1 MIPMKINLATK
12 LQDSGQFPKMQK
24 AVPFNESSEKAAI
37 SAILENNKNLEAM
50 SWPEDLFFIGK
61 HRTILAAAKKC
72 HESGSGKNDFFAV
85 QSELERTGLLES
97 IGSLAEYITNAPS
110 DPETTRW
117 HRAYLVDSARYRN
130 ASKILAEAQES
141 FRDET
146 GDIGSVSLALSEC
159 AAALDKP
166 RKTTRDHLGDLISE
180 LEDKVP
186 TVSYGTGI
194 YALDEIASGGV
205 KPGELMTIAAETS
218 GGKTIL
224 LLQIALEAMRANKH
238 VLVFSLEMPAK
249 KVFARF
255 ISNLCGFSINRIKLA
270 VLAAKESQDA
280 PKKPTEQNPI
290 IAQQLNRFNAATE
303 DIYKMNIQVESGY
316 SDLDREFAS
325 QGKAD
330 LVIVDYLQLVHL
342 RNMSSNE
349 TREQHV
355 SEITRRLKAISLQL
369 NLAIATASQLNE
381 EGKLRE
387 SRAIGHHSD
396 HVWLIRKGEDG
407 PVVNIA
413 KNRDGERDRS
423 FPVIM
428 RGDISRFEGR
438 TK

>member
-37 SAILENNKNLEAM
+37 SAILANNQNLEAM
-50 SWPEDLFFIGK
+50 SWPEDLFFIPK
-61 HRTILAAAKKC
+61 HRTILRAAKKC
-72 HESGSGKNDFFAV
+72 HESGSGKADFFAV
-85 QSELERTGLLES
+85 QAELERAGQLEA
-97 IGSLAEYITNAPS
+97 IGSLAEYITNTPADIES
-110 DPETTRW
+110 TRW

-130 ASKILAEAQES
+130 ASKILTEAQES
-141 FRDET
+141 FRDES
-146 GDIGSVSLALSEC
+146 GDIGAVSLALSEC

-166 RKTTRDHLGDLISE
+166 RKTTKE
-180 LEDKVP
+180 LVDELVSDMENKKP
-186 TVSYGTGI
+186 TIAFGTGI
-194 YALDEIASGGV
+194 KELDEIASGGV

-224 LLQIALEAMRANKH
+224 LLQIALEAMRADKH

-249 KVFARF
+249 KVLGRF
-255 ISNLCGFSINRIKLA
+255 ISNIAGFSINQITKQTTKHNLNIFNLA
-270 VLAAKESQDA
+270 TNDLS
-280 PKKPTEQNPI
+280 
-290 IAQQLNRFNAATE
+290 R
-303 DIYKMNIQVESGY
+303 MNVQVESGY
-316 SDLDREFAS
+316 SDLDSIESAIREFAS
-325 QGKAD
+325 RGKAD

-407 PVVNIA
+407 PIVNIA

-423 FPVIM
+423 FPVLM

>member
-1 MIPMKINLATK
+1 MRTNLATRWP
-12 LQDSGQFPKMQK
+12 DSDLLTQPMQK

-37 SAILENNKNLEAM
+37 SAILANNQNLEAM

-85 QSELERTGLLES
+85 QAELERTGLLES

-117 HRAYLVDSARYRN
+117 HRAYLVDSARYRH

-159 AAALDKP
+159 AAQLDKP
-166 RKTTRDHLGDLISE
+166 RKSTKDHINDLVSE

-224 LLQIALEAMRANKH
+224 LLQIALEAMRAGKH

-249 KVFARF
+249 KVLARF
-255 ISNLCGFSINRIKLA
+255 ISNLAGFPIKRIK
-270 VLAAKESQDA
+270 QD
-280 PKKPTEQNPI
+280 PN
-290 IAQQLNRFNAATE
+290 AQELHRFNAATS
-303 DIYKMNIQVESGY
+303 DISRMNIQVESGY
-316 SDLDREFAS
+316 SDIDSIESAIREFAS
-325 QGKAD
+325 QGRAD
-330 LVIVDYLQLVHL
+330 LVVVDYIQLVHL
-342 RNMSSNE
+342 RNMNSNE

-355 SEITRRLKAISLQL
+355 SEITRRLKAIALQL
-369 NLAIATASQLNE
+369 NLALATASQLNE
-381 EGKLRE
+381 EGRLRE

-407 PVVNIA
+407 SAVHIA

>member
-1 MIPMKINLATK
+1 
-12 LQDSGQFPKMQK
+12 MQK

-37 SAILENNKNLEAM
+37 SAILANNQNLEAM

-85 QSELERTGLLES
+85 QAELERTGLLES

-159 AAALDKP
+159 AAQLDKP
-166 RKTTRDHLGDLISE
+166 RKSTKDHINDLVSE

-224 LLQIALEAMRANKH
+224 LLQIALEAMRAGKH
-238 VLVFSLEMPAK
+238 VLIFSLEMPAK
-249 KVFARF
+249 KVLARF
-255 ISNLCGFSINRIKLA
+255 ISNLAGFPIKRIK
-270 VLAAKESQDA
+270 QD
-280 PKKPTEQNPI
+280 PN
-290 IAQQLNRFNAATE
+290 AQELHRFNAATS
-303 DIYKMNIQVESGY
+303 DISRMNIQVESGY
-316 SDLDREFAS
+316 SDIDSIESAIREFAS
-325 QGKAD
+325 QGRAD
-330 LVIVDYLQLVHL
+330 LVVVDYIQLVHL
-342 RNMSSNE
+342 RNMNSNE

-355 SEITRRLKAISLQL
+355 SEITRRLKAIALQL
-369 NLAIATASQLNE
+369 NLALATASQLNE
-381 EGKLRE
+381 EGRLRE

-407 PVVNIA
+407 SAVHIA
-413 KNRDGERDRS
+413 KNRDGERDRAI
-423 FPVIM
+423 PVTM
-428 RGDISRFEGR
+428 RGDISRFEIR
-438 TK
+438 

>member
-1 MIPMKINLATK
+1 
-12 LQDSGQFPKMQK
+12 MQK

-37 SAILENNKNLEAM
+37 SAILANNKNLEAM
-50 SWPEDLFFIGK
+50 SWPEDLFFIPK

-85 QSELERTGLLES
+85 QAELERTGLLES
-97 IGSLAEYITNAPS
+97 IGSLAEYITNTPS

-117 HRAYLVDSARYRN
+117 HRAYLVDSARYRH

-159 AAALDKP
+159 AAQLDKP
-166 RKTTRDHLGDLISE
+166 RKSTKDHINDLVSE

-224 LLQIALEAMRANKH
+224 LLQIALEAMRAGKH

-249 KVFARF
+249 KVLARF
-255 ISNLCGFSINRIKLA
+255 ISNLAGFPIKRIK
-270 VLAAKESQDA
+270 QD
-280 PKKPTEQNPI
+280 PN
-290 IAQQLNRFNAATE
+290 AQELHRFNAATS
-303 DIYKMNIQVESGY
+303 DISRMNIQVESGY
-316 SDLDREFAS
+316 SDIDSIESAIREFAS
-325 QGKAD
+325 QGRAD
-330 LVIVDYLQLVHL
+330 LVVVDYIQLVHL
-342 RNMSSNE
+342 RNMNSNE

-355 SEITRRLKAISLQL
+355 SEITRRLKAIALQL
-369 NLAIATASQLNE
+369 NLALATASQLNE
-381 EGKLRE
+381 EGRLRE

-407 PVVNIA
+407 SAVHIA
-413 KNRDGERDRS
+413 KNRDGERDRAI
-423 FPVIM
+423 PVTM
-428 RGDISRFEGR
+428 RGDISRFEIR
-438 TK
+438 

>member
-1 MIPMKINLATK
+1 
-12 LQDSGQFPKMQK
+12 MQK

-37 SAILENNKNLEAM
+37 SAILANNQNLEAM

-85 QSELERTGLLES
+85 QAELERTGLLES
-97 IGSLAEYITNAPS
+97 IGSLAEYITNTPS

-117 HRAYLVDSARYRN
+117 HRAYLVDSARYRH

-146 GDIGSVSLALSEC
+146 GDIGAVSLALSEC
-159 AAALDKP
+159 AAQLDKP
-166 RKTTRDHLGDLISE
+166 RKSTKDHINDLVSE

-224 LLQIALEAMRANKH
+224 LLQIALEAMRAGKH

-249 KVFARF
+249 KVLARF
-255 ISNLCGFSINRIKLA
+255 ISNLAGFPIKRIK
-270 VLAAKESQDA
+270 QD
-280 PKKPTEQNPI
+280 PN
-290 IAQQLNRFNAATE
+290 AQELHRFNAATS
-303 DIYKMNIQVESGY
+303 DISRMNIQVESGY
-316 SDLDREFAS
+316 SDIDSIESAIREFAS
-325 QGKAD
+325 QGRAD
-330 LVIVDYLQLVHL
+330 LVVVDYIQLVHL
-342 RNMSSNE
+342 RNMNSNE

-355 SEITRRLKAISLQL
+355 SEITRRLKAIALQL
-369 NLAIATASQLNE
+369 NLALATASQLNE
-381 EGKLRE
+381 EGRLRE

-407 PVVNIA
+407 SAVHIA

-423 FPVIM
+423 IPVTM
-428 RGDISRFEGR
+428 RGDISRFEIR
-438 TK
+438 

>member
-1 MIPMKINLATK
+1 MRTNLATRWP
-12 LQDSGQFPKMQK
+12 DSDLLTQPMQK

-37 SAILENNKNLEAM
+37 SAILANNQNLEAM
-50 SWPEDLFFIGK
+50 SWPEDLFFIPK
-61 HRTILAAAKKC
+61 HRTILAAAKRC

-97 IGSLAEYITNAPS
+97 IGSLAEDITNAPS

-117 HRAYLVDSARYRN
+117 HRAYLVDSARYRH

-159 AAALDKP
+159 AAQLDKP
-166 RKTTRDHLGDLISE
+166 RKSTKDHINDLVSE

-224 LLQIALEAMRANKH
+224 LLQIALEAMRAGKH

-249 KVFARF
+249 KVLARF
-255 ISNLCGFSINRIKLA
+255 ISNLAGFPIKRIK
-270 VLAAKESQDA
+270 QD
-280 PKKPTEQNPI
+280 PN
-290 IAQQLNRFNAATE
+290 AQELHRFNAATS
-303 DIYKMNIQVESGY
+303 DISRMNIQVESGY
-316 SDLDREFAS
+316 SDIDSIESAIREFAS
-325 QGKAD
+325 QGRAD
-330 LVIVDYLQLVHL
+330 LVVVDYIQLVHL
-342 RNMSSNE
+342 RNMNSNE

-355 SEITRRLKAISLQL
+355 SEITRRLKAIALQL
-369 NLAIATASQLNE
+369 NLALATASQLNE
-381 EGKLRE
+381 EGRLRE

-407 PVVNIA
+407 SAVHIA
-413 KNRDGERDRS
+413 KNRDGERDRAI
-423 FPVIM
+423 PVTM
-428 RGDISRFEGR
+428 RGDISRFELR
-438 TK
+438 

>member
-1 MIPMKINLATK
+1 MRTNLATRWP
-12 LQDSGQFPKMQK
+12 DSDLLTQPMQK

-117 HRAYLVDSARYRN
+117 HRAYLVDSARYRH

-159 AAALDKP
+159 AAQLDKP
-166 RKTTRDHLGDLISE
+166 RKSTKDHINDLVSE

-224 LLQIALEAMRANKH
+224 LLQIALEAMRAGKH

-249 KVFARF
+249 KVLARF
-255 ISNLCGFSINRIKLA
+255 ISNLAGFPIKRIK
-270 VLAAKESQDA
+270 QD
-280 PKKPTEQNPI
+280 PN
-290 IAQQLNRFNAATE
+290 AQELHRFNAATS
-303 DIYKMNIQVESGY
+303 DISRMNIQVESGY
-316 SDLDREFAS
+316 SDIDSIESAIREFAS
-325 QGKAD
+325 QGRAD
-330 LVIVDYLQLVHL
+330 LVVVDYLQLVHL
-342 RNMSSNE
+342 RNMNSNE

-355 SEITRRLKAISLQL
+355 SEITRRLKAIALQL
-369 NLAIATASQLNE
+369 NLALATASQLNE
-381 EGKLRE
+381 EGRLRE

-407 PVVNIA
+407 SAVHIA
-413 KNRDGERDRS
+413 KNRDGERDRAI
-423 FPVIM
+423 PVTM
-428 RGDISRFEGR
+428 RGDISRFEIR
-438 TK
+438 

>member
-1 MIPMKINLATK
+1 MRTNLATRWP
-12 LQDSGQFPKMQK
+12 DSDLLTQPMQK

-37 SAILENNKNLEAM
+37 SAILANNQNLEAM
-50 SWPEDLFFIGK
+50 SWPEDLFFIPK

-72 HESGSGKNDFFAV
+72 HESGAGKNDFFAV
-85 QSELERTGLLES
+85 QAELERTGLLES

-117 HRAYLVDSARYRN
+117 HRAYLVDSARYRH

-159 AAALDKP
+159 AAQLDKP
-166 RKTTRDHLGDLISE
+166 RKSTKDHINDLVSE

-194 YALDEIASGGV
+194 FALDEIASGGV

-224 LLQIALEAMRANKH
+224 LLQIALEAMRAGKH

-249 KVFARF
+249 KVLARF
-255 ISNLCGFSINRIKLA
+255 ISNLAGFPIKRIK
-270 VLAAKESQDA
+270 QD
-280 PKKPTEQNPI
+280 PN
-290 IAQQLNRFNAATE
+290 AQELHRFNAATS
-303 DIYKMNIQVESGY
+303 DISRMNIQVESGY
-316 SDLDREFAS
+316 SDIDSIESAIREFAS
-325 QGKAD
+325 QGRAD
-330 LVIVDYLQLVHL
+330 LVVVDYIQLVHL
-342 RNMSSNE
+342 RNMNSNE

-355 SEITRRLKAISLQL
+355 SEITRRLKAIALQL
-369 NLAIATASQLNE
+369 NLALATASQLNE
-381 EGKLRE
+381 EGRLRE

-407 PVVNIA
+407 SAVHIA
-413 KNRDGERDRS
+413 KNRDGERDRAI
-423 FPVIM
+423 PVTM
-428 RGDISRFEGR
+428 RGDISRFEIR
-438 TK
+438 

>member
-1 MIPMKINLATK
+1 
-12 LQDSGQFPKMQK
+12 MQK

-50 SWPEDLFFIGK
+50 SWPEDLFFIPK

-85 QSELERTGLLES
+85 QAELERTGLLES

-159 AAALDKP
+159 AAQLDKP
-166 RKTTRDHLGDLISE
+166 RKSTKDHINDLVSE

-224 LLQIALEAMRANKH
+224 LLQIALEAMRAGKH

-249 KVFARF
+249 KVLARF
-255 ISNLCGFSINRIKLA
+255 ISNLAGFPIKRIK
-270 VLAAKESQDA
+270 QD
-280 PKKPTEQNPI
+280 PN
-290 IAQQLNRFNAATE
+290 AQELHRFNAATS
-303 DIYKMNIQVESGY
+303 DISRMHIQVESGY
-316 SDLDREFAS
+316 SDIDSIESAIREFAS
-325 QGKAD
+325 QGRAD
-330 LVIVDYLQLVHL
+330 LVVVDYIQLVHL
-342 RNMSSNE
+342 RNMNSNE

-355 SEITRRLKAISLQL
+355 SEITRRLKAIALQL
-369 NLAIATASQLNE
+369 NLALATASQLNE
-381 EGKLRE
+381 EGRLRE

-396 HVWLIRKGEDG
+396 HVWLIRKSEDG
-407 PVVNIA
+407 SAVHIA
-413 KNRDGERDRS
+413 KNRDGERDRAI
-423 FPVIM
+423 PVTM
-428 RGDISRFEGR
+428 RGDISRFEIR
-438 TK
+438 

>member
-1 MIPMKINLATK
+1 MRTNLATRWP
-12 LQDSGQFPKMQK
+12 DSDLLTQPMQK

-37 SAILENNKNLEAM
+37 SAILANNQNLEAM
-50 SWPEDLFFIGK
+50 SWPEDLFFIPK

-85 QSELERTGLLES
+85 QAELERTGLLES

-117 HRAYLVDSARYRN
+117 HRAYLVDSARYRH

-159 AAALDKP
+159 AAQLDKP
-166 RKTTRDHLGDLISE
+166 RKSTKDHINDLVSE

-224 LLQIALEAMRANKH
+224 LLQIALEAMRAGKH

-249 KVFARF
+249 KVLARF
-255 ISNLCGFSINRIKLA
+255 ISNLAGFPIKRIK
-270 VLAAKESQDA
+270 QD
-280 PKKPTEQNPI
+280 PN
-290 IAQQLNRFNAATE
+290 AQELHRFNAATS
-303 DIYKMNIQVESGY
+303 DISRMNIQVESGY
-316 SDLDREFAS
+316 SDLDSIESAIREFAS
-325 QGKAD
+325 QGRAD
-330 LVIVDYLQLVHL
+330 LVVVDYIQLVHL
-342 RNMSSNE
+342 RNMNSNE

-355 SEITRRLKAISLQL
+355 SEITRRLKAIALQL
-369 NLAIATASQLNE
+369 NLALATASQLNE
-381 EGKLRE
+381 EGRLRE

-407 PVVNIA
+407 SAVHIA
-413 KNRDGERDRS
+413 KNRDGERDRAI
-423 FPVIM
+423 PVTM
-428 RGDISRFEGR
+428 RGDISRFEIR
-438 TK
+438 